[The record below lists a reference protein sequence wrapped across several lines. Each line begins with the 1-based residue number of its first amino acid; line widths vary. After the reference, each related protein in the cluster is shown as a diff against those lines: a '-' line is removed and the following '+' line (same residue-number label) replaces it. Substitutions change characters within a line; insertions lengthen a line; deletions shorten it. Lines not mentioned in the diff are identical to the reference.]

1 MKINILKN
9 KRIHG
14 FSLVE
19 ICIACII
26 LMVLIVPVFTLLSQ
40 GNSGTTQNKNEIY
53 ARAYASNIL
62 AFCNLI
68 PFNSKAIKDDIEIEL
83 DGNPDVNTI
92 KEKLGLVL
100 KPDDN
105 PKIIDLNFD
114 EDIYKSFLQLL
125 VKRKISIKN
134 VKVGEWG
141 YNYKLVLVKI
151 EWKEA
156 GKAVNNSVEISGL
169 VSER

>member
-1 MKINILKN
+1 MKTNIFKY
-9 KRIHG
+9 KKIQG

-26 LMVLIVPVFTLLSQ
+26 VMLLLVPVFTLLTQ

-83 DGNPDVNTI
+83 DGNPEVNTI

-100 KPDDN
+100 KLDD
-105 PKIIDLNFD
+105 K
-114 EDIYKSFLQLL
+114 EDFYNNFLQLL

-141 YNYKLVLVKI
+141 YNYKLVLVKV
-151 EWKEA
+151 EWKEP

>member
-1 MKINILKN
+1 MKINIFKYKKLQ
-9 KRIHG
+9 G

-26 LMVLIVPVFTLLSQ
+26 IMLLIIPVFTLLSQ

-53 ARAYASNIL
+53 ARTYASNIL

-83 DGNPDVNTI
+83 NGNPDVNTI

-100 KPDDN
+100 KLDDN
-105 PKIIDLNFD
+105 PKIIDLNFE
-114 EDIYKSFLQLL
+114 EDIYNNFIKLI

-156 GKAVNNSVEISGL
+156 GKVINNSVEISGL

>member
-1 MKINILKN
+1 MKTNIFKYKKLK
-9 KRIHG
+9 G

-26 LMVLIVPVFTLLSQ
+26 VMLLLVPVFTLLTQ

-83 DGNPDVNTI
+83 DGNPEVNTI

-100 KPDDN
+100 KLDDN
-105 PKIIDLNFD
+105 PKIIDLNFK
-114 EDIYKSFLQLL
+114 EDFYNNFLQLL

-134 VKVGEWG
+134 VNVGEWG
-141 YNYKLVLVKI
+141 YNYKLVLVKV
-151 EWKEA
+151 EWKEP
-156 GKAVNNSVEISGL
+156 GKSVNNSVEISGL

>member
-1 MKINILKN
+1 MA
-9 KRIHG
+9 
-14 FSLVE
+14 FSIVE

-26 LMVLIVPVFTLLSQ
+26 IMLLIVPIFTLLSQ

-53 ARAYASNIL
+53 ARAYATNIL

-68 PFNSKAIKDDIEIEL
+68 PFDSQAIKDDIEIEL
-83 DGNPDVNTI
+83 DGNPEVNTI

-100 KPDDN
+100 KLDDN
-105 PKIIDLNFD
+105 PKIINLNYD
-114 EDIYKSFLQLL
+114 EDYYKNFLQLL

-141 YNYKLVLVKI
+141 YNYKLVLVKV

-156 GKAVNNSVEISGL
+156 GKAVNNYVEISGL
-169 VSER
+169 VSEK